1 MGFIIDVSPRLSVE
15 LRRDSYHLYPEPD
28 DDDDTN
34 IEMHYNTVFAL
45 EAAVKEIIA
54 SERFQQWLYKEE
66 HRRA

>member
-1 MGFIIDVSPRLSVE
+1 MGFIIDVSPRLSIE
-15 LRRDSYHLYPEPD
+15 LRRDSYRLYPEPD
-28 DDDDTN
+28 DDDDTS

-45 EAAVKEIIA
+45 KAAVKEIIA